1 MSQKWSSDFFAPL
14 RLVIKPQRKSS
25 IAVRIA
31 FMSKGCGSLIG
42 KNIQCL
48 ISLPMDVIPPEGF
61 LFSADQIAGCLTGA
75 P

>member
-1 MSQKWSSDFFAPL
+1 M
-14 RLVIKPQRKSS
+14 
-25 IAVRIA
+25 RIA

-48 ISLPMDVIPPEGF
+48 ISLPMDVNPPEGF